1 MTTKQPASAAAM
13 FIRLSLSLAL
23 VVTLGTL
30 VGISDGPTPGTHDSI
45 QEQPINDFDRDHWSY
60 LPLQRP
66 SVPAV
71 KHRRWARTPID
82 RYVLKH
88 LEAKGLQP
96 LPITTR
102 RVWARRVSWDLIGI
116 PPSPRDL
123 QAFLDDDRPGA
134 QEAYVDRLL
143 ASPQYGQRWA
153 QPWLDLARFAETD
166 GYEHDKI
173 RPQAWK
179 YRDWVVQALNQD
191 LPYDQF
197 VQFQIAGDLL
207 KPASGTALDAALG
220 TAFCL
225 SGPDMPDINLTEER
239 RHVLMNE
246 ITSSVGAVFLGL
258 QIGCAQC
265 HDHKYDAISQAD
277 FYRLR
282 AFFEDAV
289 QLKKNQS
296 VTVFSPPQTKVPTH
310 LMNRGDF
317 RRRGPRV
324 APAFPRVLNAN
335 AALVNDQT
343 EPRQQLARWLTSE
356 AQPLT
361 ARVVANRL
369 WQYHFGKG
377 LTSTPE
383 DLGLIGDTP
392 THPQLLDFLASE
404 LIAND
409 WSLKALQRQILLSSV
424 YQTIG
429 SQPQQ
434 QASLKQ
440 WQQSLVSDPNNET
453 LVRFPRRRLT
463 AEQIRDGMLAA
474 SETLNREMGG
484 PGIMPALP
492 TELIKT
498 LKSGQWKT
506 NPDPNTH
513 ARRSIYLFARRNLRY
528 PFFATFDRPAANQSC
543 ACRVESTTAIQAL
556 TLLNSDFVMQV
567 SRQMAKGVSAQ
578 HDSETQQVQELYLR
592 LYSRYPS
599 DTELQAATAF
609 VEQTGEL
616 SELCRALFS
625 SNEFLY
631 LD

>member
-1 MTTKQPASAAAM
+1 MN
-13 FIRLSLSLAL
+13 LSLLINPTAVALRLTLMLAL
-23 VVTLGTL
+23 SCGVSVPNCFA
-30 VGISDGPTPGTHDSI
+30 DEPGDTSSQEI
-45 QEQPINDFDRDHWSY
+45 QEQPINNFDRDHWSF
-60 LPLQRP
+60 LPLERPKIPTVKHLHWSQRP
-66 SVPAV
+66 M
-71 KHRRWARTPID
+71 D
-82 RYVLKH
+82 RFVLKQI
-88 LEAKGLQP
+88 EAQGLQP
-96 LPITTR
+96 LPSTNKHS
-102 RVWARRVSWDLIGI
+102 WARRVSWDLIGV
-116 PPSPRDL
+116 PPTPADL
-123 QAFLDDDRPGA
+123 QAFLDDDRPA
-134 QEAYVDRLL
+134 AKALYVDRLL
-143 ASPQYGQRWA
+143 ASHQYGQRWA

-179 YRDWVVQALNQD
+179 YRDWVVQAFNQD
-191 LPYDQF
+191 LPYDKF

-207 KPASGTALDAALG
+207 TTEMGSGLDAALG

-296 VTVFSPPQTKVPTH
+296 VTVFKPTQMKLSTH
-310 LMNRGDF
+310 FMIRGDF
-317 RRRGPRV
+317 RRPGPEV
-324 APAFPRVLNAN
+324 APAYPRVLNAEQRR
-335 AALVNDQT
+335 LNDQL
-343 EPRQQLARWLTSE
+343 EPRRQLAKWLTTD
-356 AQPLT
+356 AQQLT
-361 ARVVANRL
+361 ARVVVNRL

-383 DLGLIGDTP
+383 DFGLIGDTP
-392 THPQLLDFLASE
+392 THPELLDFLASE
-404 LIAND
+404 LIANN
-409 WSLKALQRQILLSSV
+409 WSLKTLQRQILLSSV

-429 SQPQQ
+429 NQPLDQP
-434 QASLKQ
+434 SLQQ
-440 WQQSLVSDPNNET
+440 WQQSLEVDPNNET

-463 AEQIRDGMLAA
+463 AEQIRDGMLA
-474 SETLNREMGG
+474 SSGSLNSEMGG
-484 PGIMPALP
+484 QGIMPALP
-492 TELIKT
+492 NELIKT

-543 ACRVESTTAIQAL
+543 ACRNESTTAIQAL
-556 TLLNSDFVMQV
+556 TLLNSDFVMRV
-567 SRQMAKGVSAQ
+567 SKQMAGSVSEEHA
-578 HDSETQQVQELYLR
+578 HASQQIRELYLR
-592 LYSRYPS
+592 LYSRSPS
-599 DTELQAATAF
+599 KAELAAATAF
-609 VEQTGEL
+609 VEETGQL
-616 SELCRALFS
+616 SELCRAMFS